1 MLGRPIEENSICWE
15 TFGSRGE
22 ELEFADDFNGTAL
35 LPPPLH
41 QRPERLGFEGEPMAN
56 REMAEVLVEFHQRP
70 LDGNDGEQV
79 EGRGPSAEQRLQK
92 REPEVSRLIEIGG
105 GFPNSEFRIPS

>member
-35 LPPPLH
+35 LLPPLN
-41 QRPERLGFEGEPMAN
+41 ERTEGLRLKGEPMAHGQP
-56 REMAEVLVEFHQRP
+56 AEVSVEFRQCL
-70 LDGNDGEQV
+70 LDGDKGKQV
-79 EGRGPSAEQRLQK
+79 EGRGLSAEQWLQ
-92 REPEVSRLIEIGG
+92 
-105 GFPNSEFRIPS
+105 